1 MELSGISSVSDADVE
16 GRSVFVRVDFN
27 VPFNDGEIADDARIR
42 AALPTI
48 QLLREN
54 GARVVLGSHLG
65 RPKGE
70 KTPELSML
78 RIGTRLSELLEGPV
92 TVADDCV
99 GDAIQRVIREQPAGG
114 VVLLENLR
122 FQKAERKGDKVFAS
136 ELAALADVYVND
148 AFGTAH
154 RAHASTYTM
163 VQFFPEAKR
172 YAGLLIDKELKH
184 LGPLLHGADKP
195 YLGVIGGAK
204 VSDKL
209 TVLENLIGK
218 IDVLLVG
225 GAMAYTFLAAKGIET
240 GSSLVEPQMLDAAR
254 ALLASAPTRGTE
266 IVLPTD
272 HVVAPAIDSPEGIT
286 TEGVSIPKGVAGFD
300 IGPKTIELFSR
311 HITEAATVF
320 WNGPL
325 GVFEHEPFSKGTFAI
340 AGALAD
346 SDASVVVGGGDSA
359 SALRE
364 SGRSAEVAHISTGG
378 GASLEFIEGA
388 ELPGIAAL
396 RAGHRFKE

>member
-27 VPFNDGEIADDARIR
+27 VPFSDGKIADDARIR

-48 QLLREN
+48 QLLREQ

-70 KTPELSML
+70 VNSELSML
-78 RIGTRLSELLEGPV
+78 QVAPRLAELLEAQV

-122 FQKAERKGDKVFAS
+122 FQQAERKADRVFAS
-136 ELAALADVYVND
+136 ELAALADIYVND

-163 VQFFPEAKR
+163 VQFFPEAHR
-172 YAGLLIDKELKH
+172 HAGLLIDKELKH
-184 LGPLLHGADKP
+184 LGPLLHGADRP
-195 YLGVIGGAK
+195 YLAVIGGAK

-209 TVLENLIGK
+209 TVLENLVGK

-225 GAMAYTFLAAKGIET
+225 GAMAYTFLAAKGVAT
-240 GSSLVEPQMLDAAR
+240 GTSLVEPEMLDAAR
-254 ALLASAPTRGTE
+254 ALLASAPGRGTQ

-272 HVVAPAIDSPEGIT
+272 HVVAPAINSPEGIV
-286 TEGVSIPKGVAGFD
+286 TEGVSIPQGVAGFD
-300 IGPKTIELFSR
+300 VGPKTVSLFSK
-311 HITEAATVF
+311 HIKNAATVF

-346 SDASVVVGGGDSA
+346 SNASVVVGGGDSA

-364 SGRSAEVAHISTGG
+364 SGRADDVAHISTGG